1 MSKIK
6 VKHFGVILL
15 HYITFCAALYFTT
28 CKRHLSSLI
37 YHVWQHGIGF
47 FFSNNACL
55 PLNKHRSP
63 ADLTQYLFQYL
74 RMPLV
79 NSVKHLNAFWE
90 VVGSILLRPD

>member
-1 MSKIK
+1 MSQIK

-28 CKRHLSSLI
+28 CKGHLSSLI

-55 PLNKHRSP
+55 RLNKHRSP
-63 ADLTQYLFQYL
+63 ADL
-74 RMPLV
+74 
-79 NSVKHLNAFWE
+79 
-90 VVGSILLRPD
+90 GLLAKISQEAPPRFFSLGGQTEAICRLPR